1 MKNGKR
7 AFSRRQHDAS
17 AKNRDGVGGSYDEAD
32 LQDHL
37 DGGGGTPLLLVSILT
52 GEVKVDRLRELWP
65 NWAAPF
71 RTGNGG
77 NGLGIRLMEP
87 NEPMVAVRAAH
98 R

>member
-17 AKNRDGVGGSYDEAD
+17 AKNRDGVGGSCDEAD

-37 DGGGGTPLLLVSILT
+37 DGGGGTPLLLVNILT

-65 NWAAPF
+65 TWAGPY

-77 NGLGIRLMEP
+77 RALGLRRLERTEP
-87 NEPMVAVRAAH
+87 VVAVGAAH